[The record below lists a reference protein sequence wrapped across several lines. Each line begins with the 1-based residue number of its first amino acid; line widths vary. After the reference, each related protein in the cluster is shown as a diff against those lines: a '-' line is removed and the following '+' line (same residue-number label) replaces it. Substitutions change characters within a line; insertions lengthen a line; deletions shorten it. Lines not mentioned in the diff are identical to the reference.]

1 MGGYIAKNVVKKI
14 IASGKPAMNARVLVM
29 GITFKENVS
38 DIRNSKVVDIIHEL
52 QDFGVIVDVVDPFAN
67 PEEVK
72 KCYNLELKSQPEGP
86 YNAIIL
92 AVAHNEYKGLSEEYF
107 QQYSLGK
114 GIFVDVK
121 GLYRNV
127 VKDMTYWSL

>member
-1 MGGYIAKNVVKKI
+1 
-14 IASGKPAMNARVLVM
+14 MNARVLVM

-52 QDFGVIVDVVDPFAN
+52 QDFGVIVDVVDPFADL
-67 PEEVK
+67 EEVK
-72 KCYNLELKSQPEGP
+72 KCYGIELKAQPEGP

-92 AVAHNEYKGLSEEYF
+92 AVAHHEYKELTESFF
-107 QQYSLGK
+107 QKISLDK

-121 GLYRNV
+121 GLYRR
-127 VKDMTYWSL
+127 KIKEMTYWSL